1 MSAPLIDSLWGGK
14 VTIGPQIK
22 YAGVLEASQ
31 HIRGLIPPD
40 HIEEFD
46 AVISDTYQRKPNIA
60 FGCHIVVFEDWSI
73 HAINTY
79 NYGTLC
85 ELIANQDAAC
95 VRCGY
100 ALQKLD
106 DEQRAAVGE
115 DAVSATG
122 TSRGSASGATDGAG
136 ATGTTGG
143 ATGENT
149 DGATA

>member
-1 MSAPLIDSLWGGK
+1 MSAPLIDSVWGGK

-22 YAGVLEASQ
+22 YAASIEASET
-31 HIRGLIPPD
+31 IRGLLPKD
-40 HIEEFD
+40 LHAKLD
-46 AVISDTYQRKPNIA
+46 AVIYDAHQRKNNVQ
-60 FGCHIVVFEDWSI
+60 FGCTLVVFEDWSI
-73 HAINTY
+73 HAINTN
-79 NYGTLC
+79 NYETLC
-85 ELIANQDAAC
+85 ELTANQDAAC

-122 TSRGSASGATDGAG
+122 TTG
-136 ATGTTGG
+136 GTTG
-143 ATGENT
+143 EKT